1 MYHIEFL
8 SAAEKG
14 THPMSRRKRVEA
26 EQAVIRVARDISKLI
41 LPLSYNDWVRL
52 WEAVNDLDSLEAGE
66 ITDALG
72 PHVHGAPETS
82 ATAASLSGPLAGS
95 MRREIIDRIRCQPS
109 ALRGMTEDE
118 LEVALKRGHSSVSS
132 AVNHLAT
139 VINWLQDSGY
149 RRPTRGGRDAIVW
162 ELTPAARELAGRS

>member
-1 MYHIEFL
+1 
-8 SAAEKG
+8 
-14 THPMSRRKRVEA
+14 MSRRKRVEA
-26 EQAVIRVARDISKLI
+26 EQAVIRAARTYVANLLDLDDLVVEANWQNFESA
-41 LPLSYNDWVRL
+41 VRR
-52 WEAVNDLDSLEAGE
+52 LDSLEAGE
-66 ITDALG
+66 ITDAPG

-82 ATAASLSGPLAGS
+82 ATAASLSGPSAGS

-149 RRPTRGGRDAIVW
+149 RRTTRGGRDAIVW